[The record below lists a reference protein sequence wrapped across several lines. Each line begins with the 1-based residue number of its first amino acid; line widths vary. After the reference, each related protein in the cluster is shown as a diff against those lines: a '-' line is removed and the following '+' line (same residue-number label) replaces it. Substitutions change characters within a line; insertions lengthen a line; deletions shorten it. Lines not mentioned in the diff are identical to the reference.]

1 MIGQYVR
8 PAMAKVGTRID
19 ESGTLLGEGGLL
31 LFRRELGGRW
41 HIDGF
46 PRGRLSRV
54 HPGRLIVTVVA
65 GKHHS
70 SPG

>member
-1 MIGQYVR
+1 MIGQYVC
-8 PAMAKVGTRID
+8 PAKAKVGTRID
-19 ESGTLLGEGGLL
+19 ESGTLVREGGPL

-46 PRGRLSRV
+46 PRGRLSLV

-65 GKHHS
+65 GKYHS

>member
-1 MIGQYVR
+1 MIGQYLR

-19 ESGTLLGEGGLL
+19 ESGMLVGEGGLL
-31 LFRRELGGRW
+31 LVRRELGGHW

-46 PRGRLSRV
+46 PRGRLSLV